1 VIRLFRSLRAGA
13 IATVGIL
20 ALIACSSSPDKPKA
34 KELPSLSSGSAYTL
48 NPVWSNRVGVVSTPL
63 SIAVHADQVAVAS
76 SDGNLALINASTGR
90 DVWRVALNTPLQA
103 GVGTDGN
110 RFAVVSESNE
120 VMAIEAGQV
129 SWRFRLNASTYTSP
143 LVAGGRVFVMTADRT
158 VLALDGAT
166 GQRLWSQQRSGDPL
180 VLRQSGLLMAVED
193 TLVAGLSGRL
203 VGLNPNNGS
212 VRWESIVG
220 ASRGTNEVERLVD
233 IVSGVSRQGS
243 VVCARSFQ
251 TSVSCVDAAKGSALW
266 SRSSNGHQ
274 GLSGDEEFLVGVD
287 SDSKIMAWNRLN
299 GQTSWESDVLRF
311 RGLTGPLVIS
321 KSIVFGDEAGL
332 LHRLSLADGKVQ
344 NRMGTDGSAIA
355 TRPVTAAGLVIAVTR
370 NGGVYGYRLD

>member
-1 VIRLFRSLRAGA
+1 
-13 IATVGIL
+13 
-20 ALIACSSSPDKPKA
+20 
-34 KELPSLSSGSAYTL
+34 
-48 NPVWSNRVGVVSTPL
+48 
-63 SIAVHADQVAVAS
+63 
-76 SDGNLALINASTGR
+76 LALINASTGR

-251 TSVSCVDAAKGSALW
+251 TSVSCVDAAKGGTLW
-266 SRSSNGHQ
+266 SRPSNGHQ
-274 GLSGDEEFLVGVD
+274 GLSGDSEFLIGVD
-287 SDSKIMAWNRLN
+287 SDSKIVAWNRLN

-311 RGLTGPLVIS
+311 RGLTGPLIIS

>member
-1 VIRLFRSLRAGA
+1 
-13 IATVGIL
+13 
-20 ALIACSSSPDKPKA
+20 
-34 KELPSLSSGSAYTL
+34 
-48 NPVWSNRVGVVSTPL
+48 
-63 SIAVHADQVAVAS
+63 
-76 SDGNLALINASTGR
+76 
-90 DVWRVALNTPLQA
+90 
-103 GVGTDGN
+103 
-110 RFAVVSESNE
+110 
-120 VMAIEAGQV
+120 
-129 SWRFRLNASTYTSP
+129 
-143 LVAGGRVFVMTADRT
+143 
-158 VLALDGAT
+158 
-166 GQRLWSQQRSGDPL
+166 
-180 VLRQSGLLMAVED
+180 MAVED

-203 VGLNPNNGS
+203 VGFNPNNGS

-251 TSVSCVDAAKGSALW
+251 TSVSCVDAAKGGTLW
-266 SRSSNGHQ
+266 SRPSNGHQ
-274 GLSGDEEFLVGVD
+274 GLSGDNEFLIGVD

-299 GQTSWESDVLRF
+299 GQTSWESDVFRF

-321 KSIVFGDEAGL
+321 KSIVIGDESGL

-355 TRPVTAAGLVIAVTR
+355 TRPVTAAGLVIALTR